1 LEKEIC
7 GREIVGEILGKEKIG
22 ERNNKKN
29 EMAPSKVP
37 LHVFFFNSSNKIS
50 IFLFFCFSNARG
62 GGGGGYF
69 TNIRSHFR

>member
-29 EMAPSKVP
+29 EMAHSKVP
-37 LHVFFFNSSNKIS
+37 LHVVFF
-50 IFLFFCFSNARG
+50 
-62 GGGGGYF
+62 
-69 TNIRSHFR
+69 